1 MKNKKPYIIFLCG
14 CLIGIIFIIV
24 GIVLIKNDYNVP
36 GYVSLCW
43 GAFILLLLYSIKS
56 NANER
61 SKRVQVNAHPISADT
76 FSETGYEYSIKGIN
90 FRDID
95 DTMLGD
101 FEGYVRA
108 LKSNRYDPYA
118 IGVYVG
124 NRKVGYLPRDNKD
137 LHKAIMLM
145 GGTAAA
151 DGYIAKDSAEDG
163 RTFYYGKV
171 RVLGL

>member
-1 MKNKKPYIIFLCG
+1 M
-14 CLIGIIFIIV
+14 
-24 GIVLIKNDYNVP
+24 GIVLIISGIILIKNEYTFL
-36 GYVSLCW
+36 GYIFLSW
-43 GAFILLLLYSIKS
+43 GALLLLLLFSSKS
-56 NANER
+56 EVNGMSN
-61 SKRVQVNAHPISADT
+61 KVQANAHLISDDIYP
-76 FSETGYEYSIKGIN
+76 ETGYEYNIKGIN

-95 DTMLGD
+95 DTMIGD

-124 NRKVGYLPRDNKD
+124 SRKVGYLPRGNKD

-171 RVLGL
+171 RVLGV